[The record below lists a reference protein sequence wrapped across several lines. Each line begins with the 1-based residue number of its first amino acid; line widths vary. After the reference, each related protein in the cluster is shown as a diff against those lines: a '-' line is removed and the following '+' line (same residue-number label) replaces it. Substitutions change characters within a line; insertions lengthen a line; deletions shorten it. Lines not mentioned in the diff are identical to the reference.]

1 MAKLKIRFIDVIYG
15 TTIIVI
21 DLFVFI
27 LLGVLLMGY
36 DDNYDSSEGEY
47 WSLASM
53 NTSEKIIYICYNSW
67 TILNI
72 IGLAYFCWKVYEKSK
87 KNAP

>member
-1 MAKLKIRFIDVIYG
+1 MAKLKIRLIDFIYG
-15 TTIIVI
+15 ITIIVI

-36 DDNYDSSEGEY
+36 DDNYDSLEGEC
-47 WSLASM
+47 WSFASM

-67 TILNI
+67 IILNI
-72 IGLAYFCWKVYEKSK
+72 IGLAYICWKIYARSK
-87 KNAP
+87 KNAT

>member
-1 MAKLKIRFIDVIYG
+1 MAKLKIRFIDFIYG
-15 TTIIVI
+15 ITIIVI

-47 WSLASM
+47 WSFASM
-53 NTSEKIIYICYNSW
+53 NTSEKTIYICYNSW
-67 TILNI
+67 IILNI
-72 IGLAYFCWKVYEKSK
+72 IGLAYICWKIYVRTK
-87 KNAP
+87 KNAT

>member
-1 MAKLKIRFIDVIYG
+1 MAKLKIRFIEVIYG
-15 TTIIVI
+15 TSIIVI

-27 LLGVLLMGY
+27 LLGVLLMSY

-47 WSLASM
+47 WSFASM

-67 TILNI
+67 IILNI
-72 IGLAYFCWKVYEKSK
+72 IGLAYICLKIYKRKK
-87 KNAP
+87 KNAT